1 MAHFVDRGP
10 ESERNALLGKNIT
23 SQETG
28 EISSLVPPFRSSRK
42 VAYTLTVIAV
52 VLWLLFELRHHS
64 GASIDPA
71 SEVLHGSP
79 SCKQAPCFSPAKIQV
94 ESRAS
99 FPSFLDYANKGA
111 IHVSYDSRSIF
122 INDERVLLLGGSLH
136 PSRATKETWD
146 HALDEVV
153 RNGLNLITIY
163 VMWEDHQPVP
173 TKDIDWSFPK
183 GVQFR
188 DDSSKST
195 TTDWSLASAIRS
207 AARRGLFVH
216 IRIGPYDCAEYTYGG
231 IPEYIPLQYPNIEMR
246 RPNLEWLQ
254 VMRSFVEKMVD
265 YLDENELWAHQGGP
279 IILGQIE
286 NELGGEVDPVT
297 ENLLLVDPK
306 GEFVIK
312 QDDVD
317 PTIQG
322 LRSANLQDY
331 ADWCGKLVEELAPNV
346 TWVRPCFHSPNLHSL
361 I

>member
-1 MAHFVDRGP
+1 MAHSLIDRGP

-23 SQETG
+23 SQEPG
-28 EISSLVPPFRSSRK
+28 ENSSLEPPFRSSRK
-42 VAYTLTVIAV
+42 VAYTLAVIAVVTVTVTAV
-52 VLWLLFELRHHS
+52 VLWLLFKSRLHS
-64 GASIDPA
+64 GASIDPV
-71 SEVLHGSP
+71 SEVLHDSP
-79 SCKQAPCFSPAKIQV
+79 SCKQAPYFSPVKIQV

-99 FPSFLDYANKGA
+99 FPSFLDYGNKGA
-111 IHVSYDSRSIF
+111 FNISYDSRSILM
-122 INDERVLLLGGSLH
+122 NDERVILLGGSLH

-153 RNGLNLITIY
+153 LNGLNLITVY

-183 GVQFR
+183 GVQF
-188 DDSSKST
+188 DDGSKST
-195 TTDWSLASAIRS
+195 ATDWSLASAIRS

-216 IRIGPYDCAEYTYGG
+216 IRIGPYDCAEYSYGG

-346 TWVRPCFHSPNLHSL
+346 TWVRPCFL
-361 I
+361 

>member
-153 RNGLNLITIY
+153 RNGLNFNQFQRKTS
-163 VMWEDHQPVP
+163 
-173 TKDIDWSFPK
+173 T
-183 GVQFR
+183 GVFQKVF
-188 DDSSKST
+188 
-195 TTDWSLASAIRS
+195 
-207 AARRGLFVH
+207 
-216 IRIGPYDCAEYTYGG
+216 
-231 IPEYIPLQYPNIEMR
+231 
-246 RPNLEWLQ
+246 
-254 VMRSFVEKMVD
+254 SFVMTAASRRQLTGVLHPPFDLPQE
-265 YLDENELWAHQGGP
+265 GGSSSTFESALMIAP
-279 IILGQIE
+279 STPMEAYQNTYHYNIQI
-286 NELGGEVDPVT
+286 
-297 ENLLLVDPK
+297 
-306 GEFVIK
+306 
-312 QDDVD
+312 
-317 PTIQG
+317 
-322 LRSANLQDY
+322 
-331 ADWCGKLVEELAPNV
+331 
-346 TWVRPCFHSPNLHSL
+346 
-361 I
+361 